1 MYSIMNFF
9 FSHVQDYFTLVDLH
23 ANCDLTY
30 THVTFVIQFQSDPRV
45 WLETKT
51 CPWWSPHLCS
61 CTCRSRRVNVTGED
75 KISGIK
81 NRLSLSRNGWYLQVV
96 YVGWVQLAD
105 RLMSGSVLGAVS
117 WMECMN
123 FWQKKKKRHWK
134 CNIDLRIWTK
144 GSSWNT
150 HTHTCVRTETW
161 LWRTL
166 LLRVVSLQYSRSACT
181 VLTVLKLLKR
191 GFFFSEEL
199 KLLSIS
205 ISFKLCFHVWV
216 ILYSRVFI
224 K

>member
-51 CPWWSPHLCS
+51 CPWWSPRLCS

-75 KISGIK
+75 KISAIK

-123 FWQKKKKRHWK
+123 FWQKKKKDIGNVTLTSEYERREVHE
-134 CNIDLRIWTK
+134 
-144 GSSWNT
+144 T
-150 HTHTCVRTETW
+150 HTHTRVSVRRPDSGGLCCSVWFPSSTAA
-161 LWRTL
+161 LP
-166 LLRVVSLQYSRSACT
+166 VQY
-181 VLTVLKLLKR
+181 
-191 GFFFSEEL
+191 
-199 KLLSIS
+199 
-205 ISFKLCFHVWV
+205 
-216 ILYSRVFI
+216 
-224 K
+224 